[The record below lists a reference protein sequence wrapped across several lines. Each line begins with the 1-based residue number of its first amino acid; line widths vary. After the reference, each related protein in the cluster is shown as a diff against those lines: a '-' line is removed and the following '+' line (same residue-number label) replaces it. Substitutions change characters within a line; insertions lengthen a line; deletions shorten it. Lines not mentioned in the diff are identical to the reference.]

1 MRSECSVF
9 AEYAQRR
16 PSGQQTVVLRVF
28 FYGIYPV
35 EGIGVFRVPKN
46 GDARNKK
53 PPALRVETK
62 RCTKKSPFR
71 YNRVVESLLQERKGV
86 LWRISLMISPI
97 QNGCVN
103 TILYLLLSIDEKL
116 YTINTYVGKYS
127 TQTERI
133 LVHVLPKRKIDPY
146 DLRQTCK
153 SEV

>member
-71 YNRVVESLLQERKGV
+71 YNRVVQALL
-86 LWRISLMISPI
+86 
-97 QNGCVN
+97 
-103 TILYLLLSIDEKL
+103 
-116 YTINTYVGKYS
+116 
-127 TQTERI
+127 
-133 LVHVLPKRKIDPY
+133 
-146 DLRQTCK
+146 
-153 SEV
+153 